1 MPSMARLS
9 TAGDVMSRNGWKICA
24 ALILTGAYMNQLHAA
39 DGLYIGA
46 GIGAAS
52 FKDNLESGVTFDEE
66 DAAYKAFVG
75 WRFDAVP
82 VIDLAVELAYTDF
95 GKPSQG
101 VNAQQ
106 FEINLRGPSIAGLL
120 ILPLGP
126 IDLYGKAGV
135 IDWKLDRTSAGT
147 TRTSS
152 GNDPFYGAG
161 IGFYIWKLA
170 FRAEYE
176 RYEIQDF
183 DRVEMVSVHALF
195 QF

>member
-1 MPSMARLS
+1 MTRHY
-9 TAGDVMSRNGWKICA
+9 WKILA
-24 ALILTGAYMNQLHAA
+24 ALIVTGLHMGSLHAA
-39 DGLYIGA
+39 DGLYVGA

-52 FKDNLESGVTFDEE
+52 FRDDLESGVTFDEE
-66 DAAYKAFVG
+66 DAAYKAFAG

-95 GKPSQG
+95 GNPSQV
-101 VNAQQ
+101 VNAQP
-106 FEINLRGPSIAGLL
+106 FEIDLRGPSLAGLV

-126 IDLYGKAGV
+126 LDLYAKAGV
-135 IDWKLDRTSAGT
+135 LDWKLDRTSAGT
-147 TRTSS
+147 TRASS

-170 FRAEYE
+170 FRVEYE
-176 RYEIQDF
+176 RFEIEDF
-183 DRVEMVSVHALF
+183 DRVEMVSLHALF

>member
-1 MPSMARLS
+1 
-9 TAGDVMSRNGWKICA
+9 MSRNCWKILA
-24 ALILTGAYMNQLHAA
+24 ALVLTTGLPMGQLHAA
-39 DGLYIGA
+39 DGLYLGA

-52 FKDNLESGVTFDEE
+52 FKDDLESGVTFDDE
-66 DAAYKAFVG
+66 DAAYKAFIG

-82 VIDLAVELAYTDF
+82 VIDLAVEAAYTDF
-95 GKPSQG
+95 GEPSQG

-126 IDLYGKAGV
+126 LDLYAKAGI

-147 TRTSS
+147 TRSSS

-176 RYEIQDF
+176 RFEIQDF
-183 DRVEMVSVHALF
+183 DRVEMGSVHALF

>member
-1 MPSMARLS
+1 
-9 TAGDVMSRNGWKICA
+9 MSRNWWKILA
-24 ALILTGAYMNQLHAA
+24 ALILTALHLGQLHAA
-39 DGLYIGA
+39 DGLYLGA

-52 FKDNLESGVTFDEE
+52 FKDDLESGVTFDEE

-82 VIDLAVELAYTDF
+82 VIDLAVEVAYTDF

-106 FEINLRGPSIAGLL
+106 FELNLRGPSIAGLL

-126 IDLYGKAGV
+126 LDLYAKAGV
-135 IDWKLDRTSAGT
+135 IDWKLDRTVGGT
-147 TRTSS
+147 TQTSS

-176 RYEIQDF
+176 RLEIQDF
-183 DRVEMVSVHALF
+183 DRVEMISLHALF

>member
-1 MPSMARLS
+1 
-9 TAGDVMSRNGWKICA
+9 MSHNGWKIFA
-24 ALILTGAYMNQLHAA
+24 ALILTGAHMGQLHAA
-39 DGLYIGA
+39 DGLYLGA
-46 GIGAAS
+46 GVGVAS
-52 FKDNLESGVTFDEE
+52 FKDDLESGVTFDED
-66 DAAYKAFVG
+66 DAAYKAFIG
-75 WRFDAVP
+75 WRFDVVP
-82 VIDLAVELAYTDF
+82 VIDLAVEVAYADF

-106 FEINLRGPSIAGLL
+106 FEIDLRGPSIAGLL

-126 IDLYGKAGV
+126 LDLYAKAGV
-135 IDWKLDRTSAGT
+135 IDYELDRTSAGT
-147 TRTSS
+147 TRSSS

-183 DRVEMVSVHALF
+183 DRVDMVSVHALF